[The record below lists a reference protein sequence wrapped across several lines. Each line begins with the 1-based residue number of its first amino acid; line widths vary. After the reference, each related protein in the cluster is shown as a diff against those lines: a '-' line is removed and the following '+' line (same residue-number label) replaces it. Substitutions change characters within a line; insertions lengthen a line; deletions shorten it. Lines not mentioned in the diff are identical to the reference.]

1 MAAESCWRCATERGE
16 DGDERADDV
25 AAGLGFGL
33 TDLARGGGAEAGEQV
48 GRRPPAT
55 VGVLAEELGEA
66 FFTQARGAVGGGIA
80 TEEGQGDGRVDVG
93 EDGGGPGPEPLE
105 QGAELIGEGDAL
117 GDEIVPT
124 AYEGAQGTRVVRGR
138 PPRPEAMAIGP
149 QQIGEDGRI
158 AGVTLAAGGG
168 VAWAAGLERVGV
180 DRYDLHPGLDE
191 GIDEQAGG
199 AFERDPKGAAVEQAP
214 QAAEQLREPLG
225 GVGDGALPLD
235 AARVV
240 KDADRVGLT
249 RPVDPDEESHCV
261 ASGGSETLRGERS
274 GRSLTDWRSGLLG
287 HVARHPVA
295 GLGLSSFNSGEQ
307 VSCWPSRGER
317 TWLSP
322 NLSMPVH
329 DAVSRR
335 PRPSN
340 AIAHCLPERRPT
352 RRPYLD
358 TRVNEVISRL
368 PGRVVQ

>member
-1 MAAESCWRCATERGE
+1 MFAGHVRDGSQAALGGELLGGGEARAVVPELGEDLRGVDGAAARQALHQRPVGMLGQRRRDGRGELLEVRPERGE

-25 AAGLGFGL
+25 AAGLGFCRA
-33 TDLARGGGAEAGEQV
+33 DLARGGRAEAGEQV

-149 QQIGEDGRI
+149 QQIGEDERI

-249 RPVDPDEESHCV
+249 RPVDPDHEH
-261 ASGGSETLRGERS
+261 
-274 GRSLTDWRSGLLG
+274 
-287 HVARHPVA
+287 
-295 GLGLSSFNSGEQ
+295 
-307 VSCWPSRGER
+307 
-317 TWLSP
+317 
-322 NLSMPVH
+322 
-329 DAVSRR
+329 R
-335 PRPSN
+335 PRPG
-340 AIAHCLPERRPT
+340 PRRMPRPT
-352 RRPYLD
+352 CARAVPAWW
-358 TRVNEVISRL
+358 
-368 PGRVVQ
+368 